1 MAILRKMMMIEFQE
15 GKIEKESIII
25 TEVIEEE

>member
-1 MAILRKMMMIEFQE
+1 MVILRKMMMIEFQE
-15 GKIEKESIII
+15 GKIEKEGIII